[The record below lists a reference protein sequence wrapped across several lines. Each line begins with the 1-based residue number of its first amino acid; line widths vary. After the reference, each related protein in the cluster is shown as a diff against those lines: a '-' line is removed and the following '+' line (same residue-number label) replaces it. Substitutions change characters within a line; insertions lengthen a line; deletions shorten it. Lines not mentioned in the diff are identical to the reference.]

1 MRWRG
6 RARSLLPYVV
16 TAAAGFALA
25 YLIVALFIFPKQI
38 VSSDTT
44 VPSVIG
50 MSYDE
55 ASRRLEEAGFRV
67 STREQRYHQSAPQG
81 SVLEQSPPAGSR
93 EPRGATIA
101 LDLSRGPRFSEVP
114 HVVGLTQN
122 EAERLIEQ
130 AGLGRGIVTEVA
142 SDAPRGQV
150 LESTPAAGARVALPA
165 TVSLQ
170 VSAGPGAVEVPDV
183 VGQAV
188 SEARALLQQV
198 GFRVRTRMDSL
209 STTPAGIVVQQR
221 PYPGSSA
228 RSGAVITLTVSA
240 GTGGVFP

>member
-1 MRWRG
+1 LKWRG
-6 RARSLLPYVV
+6 RARSLLPYLV

-25 YLIVALFIFPKQI
+25 YLVVALFIFPKQL
-38 VSSDTT
+38 VSSDST

-50 MSYDE
+50 MSYDD
-55 ASRRLEEAGFRV
+55 ATRRLDDEGFRV
-67 STREQRYHQSAPQG
+67 TTGEQRYHQSAPEG

-93 EPRGATIA
+93 EPRGTTIA

-114 HVVGLTQN
+114 RLTGMTQS
-122 EAERLIEQ
+122 EAERLIEE
-130 AGLGRGIVTEVA
+130 AGLERGIVTEVA

-150 LESTPAAGARVALPA
+150 LESTPDAGSRVSLPA
-165 TVSLQ
+165 SVSLS

-198 GFRVRTRMDSL
+198 GFRVRTRLDSL

-221 PYPGSSA
+221 PFPGSST
-228 RSGAVITLTVSA
+228 RSGAVITLTVSTGA
-240 GTGGVFP
+240 GAIP

>member
-6 RARSLLPYVV
+6 RARSLLPYLV

-25 YLIVALFIFPKQI
+25 YLIVALFIFPKQL
-38 VSSDTT
+38 VSSDTA

-50 MSYDE
+50 MSSDE
-55 ASRRLEEAGFRV
+55 ANRRLDEAGFRV
-67 STREQRYHQSAPQG
+67 TTREQRYHQSAPQG
-81 SVLEQSPPAGSR
+81 TVLEQTPPAGSR
-93 EPRGATIA
+93 EPRGTTIG

-114 HVVGLTQN
+114 HVIGITQS
-122 EAERLIEQ
+122 EAERLIGE
-130 AGLGRGIVTEVA
+130 AGLDRGIVTEVA

-150 LESTPAAGARVALPA
+150 LASTPDAGARVALPA
-165 TVSLQ
+165 TVSLS

-198 GFRVRTRMDSL
+198 GFRVRTRLDSL

-221 PYPGSSA
+221 PFPGSST
-228 RSGAVITLTVSA
+228 RSGAVITLTVST
-240 GTGGVFP
+240 GTGAIP

>member
-1 MRWRG
+1 MKWRG

-25 YLIVALFIFPKQI
+25 YLIVALFIFPKQL
-38 VSSDTT
+38 VSSDTS

-55 ASRRLEEAGFRV
+55 ANRLLDDEGFRV
-67 STREQRYHQSAPQG
+67 TTREQRFHQSAPQG
-81 SVLEQSPPAGSR
+81 TVLEQSPPPGSR
-93 EPRGATIA
+93 EPRGTTVA

-114 HVVGLTQN
+114 HVVGMAQS
-122 EAERLIEQ
+122 EAERLIEE
-130 AGLGRGIVTEVA
+130 AGLGRGIVTEAA
-142 SDAPRGQV
+142 SNAPRGQV
-150 LESTPAAGARVALPA
+150 LAATPDAGARVALPA
-165 TVSLQ
+165 SVSLT

-198 GFRVRTRMDSL
+198 GFRVRTRLDSL

-221 PYPGSSA
+221 PGPGSST
-228 RSGAVITLTVSA
+228 RSGAVITLTVST
-240 GTGGVFP
+240 GTGGLP

>member
-6 RARSLLPYVV
+6 RARSLLPYLV

-25 YLIVALFIFPKQI
+25 YLIVALFIFPKQL

-50 MSYDE
+50 MTSDE
-55 ASRRLEEAGFRV
+55 ASRRLDEAGFRV
-67 STREQRYHQSAPQG
+67 STREQRYHQSAPVG
-81 SVLEQSPPAGSR
+81 SVLEQTPPAGSR
-93 EPRGATIA
+93 EPRGTTIA

-114 HVVGLTQN
+114 QLVGLTQN
-122 EAERLIEQ
+122 EAERLIQE

-165 TVSLQ
+165 TVSMQ

-221 PYPGSSA
+221 PFPGSST

-240 GTGGVFP
+240 GTGGFP